1 MMNKIEILDQLAESR
16 QTFLHALEGLSEAQI
31 TQDPV
36 EGIWTIK
43 DLLAHLTSWEN
54 SCLIPLRA
62 YAAGGSFI
70 PEAIP
75 DHHLWNHAQAQ
86 RWQTQSLAEI
96 MAEYQA
102 IRGEFVAL
110 VSALPEAKWAAK
122 LPAPWGGEATMAELC
137 SGLIWHEKTEHLKS
151 IHQWKETGK
160 PR

>member
-1 MMNKIEILDQLAESR
+1 MVNKKDTLDQLAESR
-16 QTFLHALEGLSEAQI
+16 QTFLHALQGLSEAQI

-43 DLLAHLTSWEN
+43 DLLAHLASWEK

-62 YAAGGSFI
+62 YAAGEPFV

-75 DHHLWNHAQAQ
+75 DHQVWNQAQAQ
-86 RWQTQSLAEI
+86 RWQAQSLAEI
-96 MAEYQA
+96 LAEYQS
-102 IRGEFVAL
+102 IRVEIVAL
-110 VSALPEAKWAAK
+110 ITKLPEAQWAVK
-122 LPAPWGGEATMAELC
+122 LHAPWGGEATVAELC
-137 SGLIWHEKTEHLKS
+137 GGLVWHEKTEHLKS